1 MSAKFAHRLLVFTI
15 LIIFTAIGGFGCSA
29 EKQVTINIAAA
40 TMLTDAM
47 TEINFRLMEQNH
59 NLKIQT
65 NFAASGDLQTQIEN
79 GAPTDIFI
87 SAAARQMDVLE
98 EKGLILPETRRIIAG
113 NKLVL
118 VVHKDRSLTISS
130 FEDLLKS
137 DIKLIAMGDPGF
149 VPAGS
154 YGLLTFELLG
164 ISYDELKPKMVLAS
178 SVRQVLSY
186 VENNNVDIG
195 IVYASDAYNSDKVKV
210 VANAPDEINKII
222 VFPAAVISSSNTI
235 DIAQAYINFLG
246 SREAQEIFKKYGFI
260 ISASWHSS
268 TGR

>member
-1 MSAKFAHRLLVFTI
+1 MRLIKLLAVTI
-15 LIIFTAIGGFGCSA
+15 LSFLIVTGIFGCRTEKKITLNVSA
-29 EKQVTINIAAA
+29 GTG
-40 TMLTDAM
+40 LTDAI
-47 TEINFRLMEQNH
+47 TEINIRLMEQNH
-59 NLKIQT
+59 DLKIQT
-65 NFAASGDLQTQIEN
+65 NFAAAGDLQTQIEN
-79 GAPTDIFI
+79 GAPTDVFI
-87 SAAARQMDVLE
+87 SAAARQMDTLE

-118 VVHKDRSLTISS
+118 IVHKDSSLTISS

-164 ISYDELKPKMVLAS
+164 ISYDELKPKLVLGS

-186 VENNNVDIG
+186 VENKNVDIG
-195 IVYASDAYNSDKVKV
+195 IVYASDAYNSDKVKM

-222 VFPAAVISSSNTI
+222 VFPAAVISSSNTV
-235 DIAQAYINFLG
+235 DIAQAYIDFLG

-260 ISASWHSS
+260 ISGNWQSS